1 MKLFNDLKIIKCSKR
16 IDKIIKNQNLSF
28 LNGEKFDKKVKK
40 AKKKCIGDE
49 NCENLNEYFK

>member
-1 MKLFNDLKIIKCSKR
+1 
-16 IDKIIKNQNLSF
+16 LSF

-40 AKKKCIGDE
+40 AKKKCMGDE